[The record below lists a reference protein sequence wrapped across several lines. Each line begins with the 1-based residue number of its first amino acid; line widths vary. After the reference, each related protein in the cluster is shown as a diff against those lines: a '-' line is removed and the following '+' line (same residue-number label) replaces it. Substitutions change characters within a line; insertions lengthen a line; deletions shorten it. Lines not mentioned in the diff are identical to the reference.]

1 MKMKNWLLGLI
12 ALFYLIGCEKENPD
26 NKIAERPPNVVFI
39 LSDDQ
44 GWGDLSLSGNK
55 NLSTPN
61 IDGLGKNGVVFNHF
75 YVSPVCSPTR
85 AEILTGRYAVRGG
98 VYSTSA
104 GGERLDLDEVTIADY
119 FKEAG
124 YATACYGK
132 WHNGMQYPYHP
143 NGRGFDDYYGFCSG
157 HWGDYYDP
165 MLERNGQIVKGEDFI
180 IDDFTNKG
188 ISFIEQNK
196 DQPFFLYLPF
206 NTPHAPMQVPDK
218 WWNKFKNKELTSLY
232 YDADKEDIDFT
243 RAALAMCEN
252 IDWNVG
258 RIMETLQK
266 NGLEENTIVIYLSDN
281 GPNGYRWN
289 CGMKGKKGDTD
300 EGGVRSPLEMQ
311 WKDQLDAGKVV
322 ENVASSLDFLPTL
335 LDMAGIKAQF
345 KNTLD
350 GNSLK
355 PLLFAEEQVDTDFTN
370 RNIISHWA
378 GKTSI
383 RNQKYR
389 LDAENRLYNMEVD
402 PGQTTNIAES
412 SVEVFDELKT
422 IKSNWETEVLT
433 ELSEVDTRTF
443 TVGHPDYNWY
453 QLPARDALATGNI
466 IRSNRWPN
474 CSYYTNWVSTTDSI
488 YFEIEVLEEADFEV
502 IVYYTCKEK
511 DTGVKMD
518 LSFKNAILDFQIND
532 ANDPP
537 LEGESDDRYLR
548 KVSLVKDFKPL
559 NIGKIHLKKGI
570 GNLVLKATEIPRK
583 NGIDFRLLM
592 LKKAS

>member
-1 MKMKNWLLGLI
+1 MKMKNLILGLI
-12 ALFYLIGCEKENPD
+12 TLFYITGCKQDISEK
-26 NKIAERPPNVVFI
+26 KVAEKPPNIVFI

-104 GGERLDLDEVTIADY
+104 GGERLDLDEVTVADY

-165 MLERNGQIVKGEDFI
+165 MLEQNGQIVKGEGFI
-180 IDDFTNKG
+180 IDDLTNKG

-196 DQPFFLYLPF
+196 DKPFFLYLPF
-206 NTPHAPMQVPDK
+206 NTPHAPMQVPDR
-218 WWNKFKNKELTSLY
+218 WWNKFKDKELTSLHH
-232 YDADKEDIDFT
+232 DASKEDIQFT

-281 GPNGYRWN
+281 GPNDYRWN
-289 CGMKGKKGDTD
+289 GGMKGKKGDTD
-300 EGGVRSPLEMQ
+300 EGGIKSPLVMQ
-311 WKDQLDAGKVV
+311 WKDQLVAGTVID
-322 ENVASSLDFLPTL
+322 NVASSLDFLPTL
-335 LDMAGIKAQF
+335 LDMAGIKPQF
-345 KNTLD
+345 KNKLD

-355 PLLFAEEQVDTDFTN
+355 PLLLADEQTETDFTN
-370 RNIISHWA
+370 RNIVSHWG

-389 LDAENRLYNMEVD
+389 LDAKNQLFDMEAD

-412 SVEVFDELKT
+412 SVEVFDELKKVKT
-422 IKSNWETEVLT
+422 NWEEQVLT
-433 ELSEVDTRTF
+433 ELPEEDNRTF
-443 TVGHPDYNWY
+443 PVGHPDYNWY
-453 QLPARDALATGNI
+453 QLPARDAIATGNI
-466 IRSNRWPN
+466 VRSNRWPN
-474 CSYYTNWVSTTDSI
+474 CSYYTNWLSTTDSI
-488 YFEIEVLEEADFEV
+488 YFEVEVLEDADFEV

-532 ANDPP
+532 AHDPP
-537 LEGESDDRYLR
+537 LEGESNDRYPR

-559 NIGKIHLKKGI
+559 NIGKIHLEKGN
-570 GNLVLKATEIPRK
+570 GNLVLKAKNLPGR

-592 LKKAS
+592 LKKVI